1 MFTVRVG
8 RRKMPRQKFRSL
20 LKILTVLVPVVVI
33 SMLILQQY
41 NNPFISE
48 WRRASY
54 VDVDVDESSRASEK
68 LPKDTDGGC
77 FMDTHCPDD
86 HFSFYMKSGAENVMG
101 PKICIQNKVV
111 LGMMLNNV
119 GQGLNIVIMNGE
131 TGNITKTGHF
141 NMYNNEVEPLIKFL
155 KSTEQGSIV
164 LIASWDEPSS
174 HLNDE
179 VKQLIAD
186 LGSSAVHS
194 LGFRDN
200 WLFVG
205 GKGVT
210 VMRNFEK
217 HLKNDNKLDD
227 TNKWPEQLELKGC
240 IPRYMNW
247 SSVSASRN
255 I

>member
-20 LKILTVLVPVVVI
+20 LKILMVLVPVVVV

-48 WRRASY
+48 WRRALY
-54 VDVDVDESSRASEK
+54 VDVDVDESSRTSEK

-77 FMDTHCPDD
+77 FMNTHCPDD
-86 HFSFYMKSGAENVMG
+86 HFSFYMKSGAANVIG
-101 PKICIQNKVV
+101 PKICIQNKMV
-111 LGMMLNNV
+111 LGMMLNNA
-119 GQGLNIVIMNGE
+119 GEGLNIVIMNGE

-141 NMYNNEVEPLIKFL
+141 NMYNNEVEPLIEFL
-155 KSTEQGSIV
+155 KSIEQGSIV

-179 VKQLIAD
+179 AKQLMAD

-205 GKGVT
+205 GKGAT
-210 VMRNFEK
+210 VKSDFEK
-217 HLKNDNKLDD
+217 HLKNDHNLNKYE
-227 TNKWPEQLELKGC
+227 NWPELLELKGC
-240 IPRYMNW
+240 IPKYMN
-247 SSVSASRN
+247 
-255 I
+255 